1 MRGVL
6 TSPPMSLAI
15 DAALRDEM
23 APTGRL
29 RVALNLG
36 NFLLVSQDAASGA
49 LRGVAADLGADI
61 AARFGVPHDLVPY
74 ETAGKVADGAREQWD
89 VAFIGAEPARENVIA
104 FSPAYVEIDATY
116 LVPADSPITSIDE
129 VDRAGVRIAT
139 AERSAY
145 DLYLTRT
152 IRHATLVRA
161 PGIPASF
168 DRFVADRLDVLAG
181 LKPRLIA
188 DHARLPGSRILEGR
202 FTAIQQSMGAPR
214 PRTRA
219 ARWLAAYSVEA
230 RRSGLVADA
239 IRRHGV
245 VGLTVAA

>member
-1 MRGVL
+1 M
-6 TSPPMSLAI
+6 TLAI
-15 DAALRDEM
+15 DEALRAEM

-36 NFLLVSQDAASGA
+36 NFLLVNRDAATGKPG
-49 LRGVAADLGADI
+49 GVAADLAADI
-61 AARFGVPHDLVPY
+61 AARFGVPYDLVPY
-74 ETAGKVADGAREQWD
+74 ETAGKVADGGARGEWD
-89 VAFIGAEPARENVIA
+89 VSFIGAEPARENVIA

-116 LVPADSPITSIDE
+116 LVPPGSPIQRIDE

-139 AERSAY
+139 ADRSAY

-152 IRHATLVRA
+152 IRNATLVRA
-161 PGIPASF
+161 AGIPASF
-168 DRFVADRLDVLAG
+168 DRFVAEQLDVLSG

-188 DHARLPGSRILEGR
+188 DHARLPGSRILDGR

-214 PRTRA
+214 TRTRA
-219 ARWLAAYSVEA
+219 AQWLAAYSVEA
-230 RRSGLVADA
+230 RRAGLVADA

-245 VGLTVAA
+245 IGLTVAE